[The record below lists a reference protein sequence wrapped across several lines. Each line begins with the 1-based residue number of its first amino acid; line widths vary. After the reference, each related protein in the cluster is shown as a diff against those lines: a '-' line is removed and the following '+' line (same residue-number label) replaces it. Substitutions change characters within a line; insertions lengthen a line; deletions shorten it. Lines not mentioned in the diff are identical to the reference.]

1 MILPYGLTYW
11 NIGENDL
18 IEIYSKDNCVHCVSA
33 KSLLTTRN
41 KQFTE
46 HKLGVDYTREQILE
60 MFPNAR
66 SFPIIVVDGFN
77 IGGFTELNKILT
89 EESED
94 TRKLL
99 NEEK

>member
-11 NIGENDL
+11 NIGENTL

-46 HKLGVDYTREQILE
+46 HKLGVDYTREQLLE
-60 MFPNAR
+60 KFPNAR
-66 SFPIIVVDGFN
+66 SYPVVVIDGFH
-77 IGGFTELNKILT
+77 IGGFVELNKILT
-89 EESED
+89 EEAQD
-94 TRKLL
+94 TRTLL
-99 NEEK
+99 NEGK

>member
-46 HKLGVDYTREQILE
+46 HKLGVDYTREQLLE
-60 MFPNAR
+60 RFPNAR
-66 SFPIIVVDGFN
+66 SFPVVVIDGYH
-77 IGGFTELNKILT
+77 IGGFTELSKILT
-89 EESED
+89 EESLD